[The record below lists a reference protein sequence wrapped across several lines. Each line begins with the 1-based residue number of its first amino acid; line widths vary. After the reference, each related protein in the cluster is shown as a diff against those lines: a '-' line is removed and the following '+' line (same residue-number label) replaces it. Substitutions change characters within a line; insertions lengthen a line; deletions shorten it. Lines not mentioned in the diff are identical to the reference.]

1 MWLILWLEVVFHL
14 VSLIGDVSLPI
25 TEAEASLITILTEEV
40 SILSL
45 VVVFAVLDKA
55 ISGYHLLDQI
65 TFLVELFVRS
75 AISLITLLWSVEI
88 I

>member
-40 SILSL
+40 SNLNL

-55 ISGYHLLDQI
+55 IG
-65 TFLVELFVRS
+65 
-75 AISLITLLWSVEI
+75 
-88 I
+88 